1 MAEWSIAYNRMMD
14 SEDAPRAYRKVPDCA
29 PRGVAG
35 PCFAISGINSAV
47 FPREFA
53 AIAACEQAK
62 RGALVEAFYCSHF
75 WNAWLERMKSD
86 EVAARV
92 FDYGVNA
99 GQGTAVRALQ
109 QALNARAG
117 IAHLAED
124 GRWGEQT
131 LAAAN
136 AAEEHALVAAFVEV
150 RVEHYR
156 RIASSDAG
164 KAQYLAAWVAR
175 ARR

>member
-1 MAEWSIAYNRMMD
+1 MIWLPLPLLLLAGLLVAARGFLARRLAAVA
-14 SEDAPRAYRKVPDCA
+14 EDAPGFRRDLCGWLR
-29 PRGVAG
+29 RG
-35 PCFAISGINSAV
+35 
-47 FPREFA
+47 
-53 AIAACEQAK
+53 
-62 RGALVEAFYCSHF
+62 
-75 WNAWLERMKSD
+75 
-86 EVAARV
+86 
-92 FDYGVNA
+92 
-99 GQGTAVRALQ
+99 
-109 QALNARAG
+109 
-117 IAHLAED
+117 LAED